1 MKVHHRRR
9 RDDMLGFFVPGAVE
23 VIIIGLGLA
32 VFAAF
37 IVGVVALFDAVFHKR
52 KSRKSNPNLTPCPD
66 CGHAVSIH
74 ASNCPQ
80 CGCPVGSGM
89 G

>member
-37 IVGVVALFDAVFHKR
+37 IVGVVALFLTQ
-52 KSRKSNPNLTPCPD
+52 SSINGNP
-66 CGHAVSIH
+66 VSPIRI
-74 ASNCPQ
+74 
-80 CGCPVGSGM
+80 
-89 G
+89 